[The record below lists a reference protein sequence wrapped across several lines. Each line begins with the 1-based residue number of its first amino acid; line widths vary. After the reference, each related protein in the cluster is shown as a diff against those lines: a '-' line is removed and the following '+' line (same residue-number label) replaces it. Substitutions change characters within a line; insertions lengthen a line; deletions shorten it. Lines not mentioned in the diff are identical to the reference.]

1 MKNFKIP
8 EKDWKEKQTKEWEEK
23 IDQLTKEI
31 KNIWNNLLNHETE
44 SQFNYFVNYGL
55 RINEFYIYKK
65 EDYINRI
72 LYKVKKDNE
81 EYCNITYYPTEKIK
95 MKIDFVKMSEE
106 AKKAL
111 DSLEKVDFYPS
122 LEKKYENV
130 KTFYEFSKKLKDEI
144 GDKIDNP
151 VYKKAETYEIDGE
164 NIIYKDF
171 LFFISDYIENK
182 WNEMLSYT
190 DRYEILSFNDIM
202 EGKLYTRFID
212 LLGEELIIDNYRL
225 INIDNEDALV
235 YKVINNKGENLLT
248 LYYDKN
254 IESGNSDGFLAF
266 FKTDNPD
273 IRIDLLALTEKL
285 CKDFIKKAEERG
297 KREKKTLEEMEN
309 REEYEKTLKFAMIL
323 YDYEESTKK
332 ERILEF

>member
-1 MKNFKIP
+1 MKSFKMP
-8 EKDWKEKQTKEWEEK
+8 EKNWKEKQTKEWEEK

-44 SQFNYFVNYGL
+44 RQFNFIVNYGL
-55 RINEFYIYKK
+55 RIDEFYIHK
-65 EDYINRI
+65 EKDYINRI
-72 LYKVKKDNE
+72 LYKIKMDNE
-81 EYCNITYYPTEKIK
+81 NYCNINYYPTEKTK
-95 MKIDFVKMSEE
+95 MKINFLKISEE
-106 AKKAL
+106 AEKAL

-151 VYKKAETYEIDGE
+151 VYNETETYEIDGE
-164 NIIYKDF
+164 NIIYKDL
-171 LFFISDYIENK
+171 LFYTSNYIEDK
-182 WNEMLSYT
+182 WDEMLSYT
-190 DRYEILSFNDIM
+190 DRHDILSFNDIM

-212 LLGEELIIDNYRL
+212 LLGEELIIGEYRL

-248 LYYDKN
+248 LYYDKD

-266 FKTDNPD
+266 FKTDNPE
-273 IRIDLLALTEKL
+273 IRMDLLVLTVKL

-297 KREKKTLEEMEN
+297 KREKEEIKLQRDN
-309 REEYEKTLKFAMIL
+309 YEKDVKRLTIL
-323 YDYEESTKK
+323 YTYEESTKK
-332 ERILEF
+332 ERTLEF